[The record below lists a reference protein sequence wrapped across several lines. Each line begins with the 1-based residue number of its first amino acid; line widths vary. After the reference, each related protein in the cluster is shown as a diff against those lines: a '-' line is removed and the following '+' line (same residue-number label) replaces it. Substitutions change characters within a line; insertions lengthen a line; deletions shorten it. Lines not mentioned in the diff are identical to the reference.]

1 METIFHG
8 QRAASF
14 LWVTS
19 IISLPPEAQRKQLFW
34 ICTNKRSC
42 YYSNH
47 RTLWESSPLTPANGS
62 SLHPP
67 SFPFLHQCRLPLDT
81 TRWLVIWL
89 HLRGWSRVNTS
100 LCIYTLQELED
111 LVLAKAYERAAELIL
126 DHLLAWFPD
135 SSLSSLKILLV
146 SHFLH
151 WWNNVVSF
159 TSALCISFS
168 PMSFCLEPT
177 AWLNTTCRLLIPQ
190 LLLKCVKDKD
200 NFIFRGKGVVLD
212 TQGYHCVSPHGWKCR
227 HIF

>member
-1 METIFHG
+1 METIFHS

-47 RTLWESSPLTPANGS
+47 RTLWESSPLILANRS

-67 SFPFLHQCRLPLDT
+67 SFPFLHQCRLPLDKNKIGDLTAPEGVEQGEWTLHFAFTLCKSWKTCSWPKLMKGLQNWYWT
-81 TRWLVIWL
+81 TCLL
-89 HLRGWSRVNTS
+89 DS
-100 LCIYTLQELED
+100 L
-111 LVLAKAYERAAELIL
+111 
-126 DHLLAWFPD
+126 D
-135 SSLSSLKILLV
+135 SSLSFLKILLV

-159 TSALCISFS
+159 TSAFCISFS
-168 PMSFCLEPT
+168 PMSMCLEPT
-177 AWLNTTCRLLIPQ
+177 SMAE
-190 LLLKCVKDKD
+190 
-200 NFIFRGKGVVLD
+200 
-212 TQGYHCVSPHGWKCR
+212 YHL
-227 HIF
+227 